1 MVSTT
6 SGPARELF
14 GGALQTTLPSTVID
28 VRQVQAGQQQQLRDT
43 QNLMFEVQCSDLR
56 QVPDTQEV
64 FVFPDSDVSI
74 VFEILQIVDEGE
86 AATDLRKAVE

>member
-1 MVSTT
+1 MSNCI
-6 SGPARELF
+6 S
-14 GGALQTTLPSTVID
+14 SS
-28 VRQVQAGQQQQLRDT
+28 
-43 QNLMFEVQCSDLR
+43 NSNLR

-74 VFEILQIVDEGE
+74 VFEILQIVQEGE